1 MFNEEFLSSLTILYV
16 EDEDLAR
23 ERLGKTLKRFFKN
36 VLLASNGE
44 EGYITFKKEQLNGN
58 VDLILSDINM
68 PKMNGIE
75 MLEKIREEG
84 HAVPIIYTTA
94 RTESEYL
101 LRAIELNVN
110 HYVLKPINIENII
123 SNIQDVCEKKYFNDL
138 VRQKNGELEQYSAIL
153 DNVAVVFKMNNNKEI
168 IFMNSLLL
176 ESFGLKSEDVLNKP
190 MQNLLHKEIDSNF
203 IEDIWEIVKK
213 GKSWNGNIKFADSK
227 NEEFYVN
234 STIFQIISD
243 NGFEY
248 VNIGF
253 LSTQEVQEKR
263 EFHKKVIEQIK
274 NTKLESSQVKN
285 EVANQKQYIHKLT
298 TALQELQSQL
308 KSEKEKRQGKVS
320 QLNFFEKELSNT
332 NERIE
337 NILGVKNK
345 EIENFKIN
353 IENLR
358 KEITSLNVTCKD
370 LEEQLVSAHDE
381 IDKLENIIKLKKEK
395 IITVSDLLEH
405 RESQLKQINPDLI
418 S

>member
-1 MFNEEFLSSLTILYV
+1 MFNEKFLSSLTILYV

-23 ERLGKTLKRFFKN
+23 EKLGKTLKRFFKN

-58 VDLILSDINM
+58 IDLILSDINM

-84 HAVPIIYTTA
+84 HSVPIIYTTA

-101 LRAIELNVN
+101 LKAIELNVK

-123 SNIQDVCEKKYFNDL
+123 SNIQDVCEKKYYSDL
-138 VRQKNGELEQYSAIL
+138 IKQKNAELEQYSSIL

-168 IFMNSLLL
+168 VFMNSLLL
-176 ESFGLKSEDVLNKP
+176 ESFNLSFDDVLNKP
-190 MQNLLHKEIDSNF
+190 IQNLLHKELDNSF
-203 IEDIWEIVKK
+203 IEDIWEQVKK
-213 GKSWNGNIKFADSK
+213 GKSWHGNIKFVDSK
-227 NEEFYVN
+227 DKEFYIN

-274 NTKLESSQVKN
+274 NTKLESSQVKQ
-285 EVANQKQYIHKLT
+285 EVNSQKQYIEKMT
-298 TALQELQSQL
+298 NALQELQLQL
-308 KSEKEKRQGKVS
+308 KNEKEKRLSKVN

-337 NILGVKNK
+337 SILGVKNK
-345 EIENFKIN
+345 EIENFKVN
-353 IENLR
+353 IGNLR
-358 KEITSLNVTCKD
+358 KEISSLNVTTKE
-370 LEEQLVSAHDE
+370 LQEQLVSAHDE
-381 IDKLENIIKLKKEK
+381 IDKLENIVKLKKEK
-395 IITVSDLLEH
+395 IITIGDLLEH

-418 S
+418 N